1 MNELL
6 LPAGTFTRL
15 KIADYYGADAVYC
28 GLPAMSLRA
37 GVGLTREELEQGIAL
52 LHSKG
57 KKIYLALNLFS
68 KNQDLEKLPA
78 IAQMLRELGPDGV
91 IVSDP
96 AIFMFLREHAPE
108 IALHVSTQANV
119 SSYATVNFW
128 KSLGAKLC
136 VLSRETTFREIE
148 EIRKRVPDIGLEMF
162 IHGAMCM
169 SYSGRC
175 LLSAFMTGR
184 SANQGRCAQSCRWEY
199 NLYLE
204 EQKRPGELIKV
215 EEDPRGTY
223 FMNSRDLCLMPELP
237 RILATGINSLK
248 IEGRNKSDY
257 YVAQTARIYRLAI
270 DAWLKNPTNWSA
282 EPFMRELDTMQNR
295 GYTRG
300 FFDGVPG
307 AEAQNYETSVSWG
320 TAVNVGMVVES
331 GVPAQQLPAGTQER
345 DWVRF
350 DVRNKMSLGE
360 TIEFLLPNQLEPVKV
375 FLTELYDGLNGKS
388 VPAISA
394 GKANQTA
401 LVPVRALGGIVPAPL
416 TMIRKKVEK

>member
-6 LPAGTFTRL
+6 LPAGTLTRL

-28 GLPAMSLRA
+28 GLPSLSLRA
-37 GVGLTREELEQGIAL
+37 GVGLTREELEAGIVL
-52 LHSKG
+52 LHGKG

-68 KNQDLEKLPA
+68 KNEDWERLPDSVA
-78 IAQMLRELGPDGV
+78 LLRELSPDGV

-108 IALHVSTQANV
+108 LPLHISTQANV
-119 SSYATVNFW
+119 SSYATVEFW
-128 KSLGAKLC
+128 KKLGARLC
-136 VLSRETTFREIE
+136 VLSRETSFGEIE
-148 EIRKRVPDIGLEMF
+148 EIRSRVPGIGLEMF

-184 SANQGRCAQSCRWEY
+184 SANRGRCAQSCRWEY

-223 FMNSRDLCLMPELP
+223 FMNSRDLCLMPDLP
-237 RILATGINSLK
+237 RILSAGIDSLK

-270 DAWLKNPTNWSA
+270 DDWRRDPENWRA
-282 EPFMRELDTMQNR
+282 EPYLAELATMQNR

-307 AEAQNYETSVSWG
+307 ASAQNYETSVSRG
-320 TAVNVGMVVES
+320 SAVNVGMVIEADGSPKAV
-331 GVPAQQLPAGTQER
+331 PAGTTEK
-345 DWVRF
+345 DWVRM
-350 DVRNKMSLGE
+350 DVRNKMSEGE
-360 TIEFLLPNQLEPVKV
+360 TIEFLFPQTLEPLRVR
-375 FLTELYDGLNGKS
+375 LDEIYDGVNGKR

-394 GKANQTA
+394 GRANQTM
-401 LVPVRALGGIVPAPL
+401 LVPVSALGGKIPAAL
-416 TMIRKKVEK
+416 TMVRKMI